1 MPQSY
6 KGYEIPAY
14 TDDADAVKAFQDY
27 TDSVDEKL
35 GLPDDTTTVGAQLAL
50 KADRVDGTSAPSS
63 ARGVRNITVSTS
75 APIGGSDG
83 DVWIQI

>member
-27 TDSVDEKL
+27 TDSVSTELDNKASKES
-35 GLPDDTTTVGAQLAL
+35 VSL
-50 KADRVDGTSAPSS
+50 KADLTGGPSATSDQRGLRNITISTSAPS
-63 ARGVRNITVSTS
+63 
-75 APIGGSDG
+75 GGSDG
-83 DVWIQI
+83 DVWIQL

>member
-27 TDSVDEKL
+27 TDSLSETLVSNGGGITKIMSITQEAYDKL
-35 GLPDDTTTVGAQLAL
+35 ISPDPTTLYVVTE
-50 KADRVDGTSAPSS
+50 
-63 ARGVRNITVSTS
+63 
-75 APIGGSDG
+75 
-83 DVWIQI
+83 